1 MRRLMMLLV
10 VMTSAVVGSSAFAAA
25 PQRSPARSHRYRVT
39 LKQTADEYE
48 DADGKVLNGTDG
60 TKCPP
65 SRDVPSV
72 KGKCWTWRDKR
83 LGHGTYTQADV
94 KFEVGHITWTFTFK
108 DSHGDTLTGNA
119 EGAGVVPDPT
129 PTHEIGHV
137 NRFPG
142 ETYTFTGGTG
152 RFKGASGA
160 LTGEGSSKVVAVD
173 PATGIV
179 HKTGSDK
186 AVGTLTFRSKL

>member
-1 MRRLMMLLV
+1 MRRSMMLLV
-10 VMTSAVVGSSAFAAA
+10 VATVAAVGGTAFAAS
-25 PQRSPARSHRYRVT
+25 PQRLTARSHRYRIT
-39 LKQTADEYE
+39 LKTTADEYE
-48 DADGKVLNGTDG
+48 DAEGKVLSGTDG

-72 KGKCWTWRDKR
+72 KAKCWTWRDKR
-83 LGHGTYTQADV
+83 LGHGSYTQADV
-94 KFEVGHITWTFTFK
+94 KFEVGHVTWTFKFK
-108 DSHGDTLTGNA
+108 NSHGDTLTGNA

-129 PTHEIGHV
+129 PPHEIGHV

-152 RFKGASGA
+152 RFKGVSGV
-160 LTGEGSSKVVAVD
+160 LTGEAFSKVVAVD

-179 HKTGSDK
+179 HKTGSDE
-186 AVGTLTFRSKL
+186 AAGTLTFRSKL

>member
-10 VMTSAVVGSSAFAAA
+10 VVTFGVAGTAFAAT
-25 PQRSPARSHRYRVT
+25 PPRSPARSPRYRIT
-39 LKQTADEYE
+39 LKTTADEYE

-72 KGKCWTWRDKR
+72 KAKCWTWRDKR

-94 KFEVGHITWTFTFK
+94 KFDVGHITWTFALK

-142 ETYTFTGGTG
+142 ETYMFTGGTG
-152 RFKGASGA
+152 RFKSARGV
-160 LTGEGSSKVVAVD
+160 LTGESFSKVVAVD

-179 HKTGSDK
+179 HKTGSDE
-186 AVGTLTFRSKL
+186 AAGTLTFRSKL